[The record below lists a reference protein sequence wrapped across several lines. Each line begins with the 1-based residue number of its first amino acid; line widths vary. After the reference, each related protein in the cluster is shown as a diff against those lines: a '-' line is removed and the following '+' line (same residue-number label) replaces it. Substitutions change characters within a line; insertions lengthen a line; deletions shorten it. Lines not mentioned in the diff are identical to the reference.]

1 MRANVLSICCLLS
14 RLLPFVRYGLFV
26 KSAEH
31 VTYQPN
37 FQLRKTS
44 EYEISLKYFKFIGRV
59 FGKAIYDGQL
69 LDAHFT
75 RSFYK
80 HMLGVP
86 VSVQDMAAFDPSY
99 HQSLSWILENNVAD
113 LGMDLTFT
121 IEVCAGSRTTQQCLL
136 TSCCGLIGGNIRGFR
151 NY

>member
-1 MRANVLSICCLLS
+1 MNSVAIFYFVTVVLIHVEYCS
-14 RLLPFVRYGLFV
+14 YGLFV

-37 FQLRKTS
+37 FALSMSDSTEQ
-44 EYEISLKYFKFIGRV
+44 YDMSLKYFHFIGRV

-80 HMLGVP
+80 HMLGVA
-86 VSVQDMAAFDPSY
+86 VSVQDIAAFDPAY
-99 HQSLSWILENNVAD
+99 HKSLVWILENNVED
-113 LGMDLTFT
+113 LGMELYFT
-121 IEVCAGSRTTQQCLL
+121 VEVRSNL
-136 TSCCGLIGGNIRGFR
+136 
-151 NY
+151 

>member
-1 MRANVLSICCLLS
+1 M
-14 RLLPFVRYGLFV
+14 G
-26 KSAEH
+26 
-31 VTYQPN
+31 
-37 FQLRKTS
+37 S

-121 IEVCAGSRTTQQCLL
+121 IEEETFGVSETIDLTVTDENKKEYVQLVVEQAEHRVCWLHCNQPC
-136 TSCCGLIGGNIRGFR
+136 
-151 NY
+151 